1 MCKSITDLSK
11 DGGELQVNS
20 IKNFGRELKKNKV
33 LFLMTLPIIVYFFIF
48 SYMVMPGVYIAFV
61 NYNYS
66 QGMFGSQFVGMDN
79 FKFLAMNGDLWRI
92 TRNTILYNVVFILL
106 GNIIQ
111 IFIAIMI
118 SEVSGKWFKKV
129 SQSVMLLPTFMS
141 AVIIGV
147 FAYNL
152 FSFNQGMV
160 NSIFT
165 SLGIAKHDFYSD
177 TGIWKYIIVMFNIWK
192 STGYGMIIYLA
203 TITGISTEIY
213 EAAVIDGA
221 NIVQKIKYITIPLVK
236 PTFVMLLL
244 FSLGGIMRGQFDLFY
259 NLVGNNS
266 LLFPQ
271 TDIIDTYVFRSLTG
285 NFNFSL
291 SSAVGFYQSLFGLIL
306 VFTVNYIVNRI
317 DSDYALF

>member
-1 MCKSITDLSK
+1 MVRRINNVLH
-11 DGGELQVNS
+11 E
-20 IKNFGRELKKNKV
+20 FKKNKV
-33 LFLMTLPIIVYFFIF
+33 LFFMILPIIVYLFIF

-66 QGMFGSQFVGMDN
+66 QGILGSQFVGLDN

-92 TRNTILYNVVFILL
+92 TRNTVLYNGAFIIL

-118 SEVSGKWFKKV
+118 SEVSGKWFKKI

-152 FSFNQGMV
+152 FSFDQGMM
-160 NSIFT
+160 NSIFR
-165 SLGIAKHDFYSD
+165 SIGLGKHDFYSD

-192 STGYGMIIYLA
+192 GTGYGMIIYLA
-203 TITGISTEIY
+203 TITGISGEIY

-221 NIVQKIKYITIPLVK
+221 NVIEKIRYITLPLLK
-236 PTFVMLLL
+236 PTFMMLFL

-259 NLVGNNS
+259 NLIGNNS

-291 SSAVGFYQSLFGLIL
+291 SSAVGFYQSIFGLIL
-306 VFTVNYIVNRI
+306 VFSINYIVRKVNE
-317 DSDYALF
+317 DYALF

>member
-1 MCKSITDLSK
+1 M
-11 DGGELQVNS
+11 NR
-20 IKNFGRELKKNKV
+20 IKNLRRELKKNKV
-33 LFLMTLPIIVYFFIF
+33 LYLMTLPIIVYFLVF

-66 QGMFGSQFVGMDN
+66 QGILGSTFVGLDN
-79 FKFLAMNGDLWRI
+79 FKFLVVNGDLWRI
-92 TRNTILYNVVFILL
+92 TRNTVLYNLVFIIL
-106 GNIIQ
+106 GNVIQ

-118 SEVSGKWFKKV
+118 SEVYGKWFKKI

-152 FSFNQGMV
+152 FSFDQGMV
-160 NSIFT
+160 NTILK

-177 TGIWKYIIVMFNIWK
+177 AGIWKYIIVMFNIWK
-192 STGYGMIIYLA
+192 GTGYGMIIYLA

-221 NIVQKIKYITIPLVK
+221 TVMQKIRYITVPLVK

-259 NLVGNNS
+259 NLIGNNS

-306 VFTVNYIVNRI
+306 VFSVNYLVGKI

>member
-1 MCKSITDLSK
+1 
-11 DGGELQVNS
+11 VNR
-20 IKNFGRELKKNKV
+20 IKNLRRELKKNKV
-33 LFLMTLPIIVYFFIF
+33 LYLMTLPIIVYFLVF

-66 QGMFGSQFVGMDN
+66 QGILGSTFVGLDN
-79 FKFLAMNGDLWRI
+79 FKFLVVNGDLWRI
-92 TRNTILYNVVFILL
+92 TRNTVLYNLVFIIL
-106 GNIIQ
+106 GNVIQ

-118 SEVSGKWFKKV
+118 SEVYGKWFKKI

-152 FSFNQGMV
+152 FSFDQGMV
-160 NSIFT
+160 NTILK

-177 TGIWKYIIVMFNIWK
+177 AGIWKYIIVMFNIWK
-192 STGYGMIIYLA
+192 GTGYGMIIYLA

-221 NIVQKIKYITIPLVK
+221 TVMQKIRYITVPLVK

-259 NLVGNNS
+259 NLIGNNS

-306 VFTVNYIVNRI
+306 VFSVNYLVGKI

>member
-1 MCKSITDLSK
+1 M
-11 DGGELQVNS
+11 NS
-20 IKNFGRELKKNKV
+20 IKNIGRELKKNKV

-61 NYNYS
+61 NYNYA
-66 QGMFGSQFVGMDN
+66 QGILGSAFVGLDN
-79 FKFLAMNGDLWRI
+79 FKFLVVNGDLWRI
-92 TRNTILYNVVFILL
+92 TRNTVLYNLVFILL
-106 GNIIQ
+106 GNSIQ
-111 IFIAIMI
+111 IIIAILI
-118 SEVSGKWFKKV
+118 SEVYGKWFKKI

-152 FSFNQGMV
+152 FSYDQGMV
-160 NSIFT
+160 NNMLKSI
-165 SLGIAKHDFYSD
+165 GIGKHDFYSD
-177 TGIWKYIIVMFNIWK
+177 TGIWKYIIVMFNVWK
-192 STGYGMIIYLA
+192 GTGYGMIIYLA

-221 NIVQKIKYITIPLVK
+221 TVMQKIRYITVPLVK
-236 PTFVMLLL
+236 PTFIMLLL

-259 NLVGNNS
+259 NLIGNNS

-306 VFTVNYIVNRI
+306 VFSVNFVVGKI